1 MPDMENK
8 NCMNCGFLCKLR
20 YSVYSELSEDEREKV
35 QQNNSNIINKVEGYS
50 VVDTQRVA
58 CYKSQLPTQGG
69 FGPWKQGVITTTTSE
84 LCQKQCAFYFP
95 YEQAKGLNLD
105 AVDEKYKQ
113 SQAALGISIS
123 EKALIVAKI
132 SLIVSIIAVLVSIF
146 K

>member
-1 MPDMENK
+1 MENK

-20 YSVYSELSEDEREKV
+20 YSAYSELSEDEREKV

-50 VVDTQRVA
+50 VVDTQRVV

-69 FGPWKQGVITTTTSE
+69 FGQWKQGVITTPTSE

-123 EKALIVAKI
+123 KKALTVAKI
-132 SLIVSIIAVLVSIF
+132 SMIVSILAFLVSIF

>member
-1 MPDMENK
+1 MENK

-69 FGPWKQGVITTTTSE
+69 FGSWKQGVITTPTSE

-123 EKALIVAKI
+123 EKALTVASI
-132 SLIVSIIAVLVSIF
+132 SMFVSIITVLVSIF

>member
-1 MPDMENK
+1 MKNK

-35 QQNNSNIINKVEGYS
+35 QQNNSNIINKVEGCS

-69 FGPWKQGVITTTTSE
+69 FGPWKQGVITTPTSE

-123 EKALIVAKI
+123 EKALTVAKI
-132 SLIVSIIAVLVSIF
+132 SLIVSILAFLVSIF

>member
-1 MPDMENK
+1 MKNK

-20 YSVYSELSEDEREKV
+20 YSVYSELLEDERATVK
-35 QQNNSNIINKVEGYS
+35 QNNSNVINKVEEFS

-69 FGPWKQGVITTTTSE
+69 FGPWKQGVITISTSE

-95 YEQAKGLNLD
+95 YEQSKGLTLSAID
-105 AVDEKYKQ
+105 DKYKQ
-113 SQAALGISIS
+113 TQDAIGISIS
-123 EKALIVAKI
+123 ERALTVAKI
-132 SLIVSIIAVLVSIF
+132 SMIVSILAFLVSIF

>member
-1 MPDMENK
+1 MENK

-20 YSVYSELSEDEREKV
+20 YSAYSELSEDEREKV

-69 FGPWKQGVITTTTSE
+69 FGPWKQGVITTPTSE
-84 LCQKQCAFYFP
+84 LCQKQCTFYFS

-123 EKALIVAKI
+123 EKALTVAKI
-132 SLIVSIIAVLVSIF
+132 SMIVSILAFLVSIF

>member
-1 MPDMENK
+1 MENK

-20 YSVYSELSEDEREKV
+20 YSAYSELSEDEREKV

-58 CYKSQLPTQGG
+58 CYKSQLPTQGD
-69 FGPWKQGVITTTTSE
+69 FGPWKQGVITTPTSE

-95 YEQAKGLNLD
+95 YEQAKGLTLPAIED
-105 AVDEKYKQ
+105 KYNQ
-113 SQAALGISIS
+113 SQNAAGLSIS
-123 EKALIVAKI
+123 KKALIVASI
-132 SLIVSIIAVLVSIF
+132 SMVVSILAFLVSIF

>member
-1 MPDMENK
+1 MENK

-35 QQNNSNIINKVEGYS
+35 QQNNSNAINKVEEFS

-69 FGPWKQGVITTTTSE
+69 FGPWKQGVITTPTSE

-95 YEQAKGLNLD
+95 SEQAKGLNLD

-123 EKALIVAKI
+123 EKDLTVAKI
-132 SLIVSIIAVLVSIF
+132 SMIVSILAFLVSIF

>member
-1 MPDMENK
+1 MENK

-20 YSVYSELSEDEREKV
+20 YSAYSELSEDEREKV

-69 FGPWKQGVITTTTSE
+69 FGPWKQGVITTPTSE

-95 YEQAKGLNLD
+95 YEQAKGLTLSAIDDKHKQAQD
-105 AVDEKYKQ
+105 AM
-113 SQAALGISIS
+113 GFSIS
-123 EKALIVAKI
+123 KKALIVASI
-132 SLIVSIIAVLVSIF
+132 SMFVSIITVLVSIF

>member
-1 MPDMENK
+1 MENK

>member
-1 MPDMENK
+1 MENK

-20 YSVYSELSEDEREKV
+20 YSAYSELSEDEREKI

-69 FGPWKQGVITTTTSE
+69 FGPWKQSVITTPTSE

-123 EKALIVAKI
+123 ERALTVAKI
-132 SLIVSIIAVLVSIF
+132 SMVVSILALLVSIF

>member
-1 MPDMENK
+1 MENK

-20 YSVYSELSEDEREKV
+20 YSAYSELSEDEREKV

-69 FGPWKQGVITTTTSE
+69 FGPWKQGVITTPTSE

-95 YEQAKGLNLD
+95 YEQSKGLNLD

-123 EKALIVAKI
+123 EKDLTVAKI
-132 SLIVSIIAVLVSIF
+132 SMIVSILAFLVSIF

>member
-1 MPDMENK
+1 MENK

-20 YSVYSELSEDEREKV
+20 YSVYSELSEDKREKV

-69 FGPWKQGVITTTTSE
+69 FGSWKQGVITTPTSE
-84 LCQKQCAFYFP
+84 LCKKQCAFYFP

-123 EKALIVAKI
+123 EKDLTVAKI
-132 SLIVSIIAVLVSIF
+132 SMIVSILAFLVSIF

>member
-1 MPDMENK
+1 MENK

-20 YSVYSELSEDEREKV
+20 YSAYSELSEDEREKV

-69 FGPWKQGVITTTTSE
+69 FGSWKQGVITTPTSE

-105 AVDEKYKQ
+105 AVNEKYKQ

-123 EKALIVAKI
+123 EKDLTVAKI
-132 SLIVSIIAVLVSIF
+132 SMIVSILAFLVSIF

>member
-1 MPDMENK
+1 MENK
-8 NCMNCGFLCKLR
+8 NFMNCGFLFKLR
-20 YSVYSELSEDEREKV
+20 YSAYSELSEDEREKI

-69 FGPWKQGVITTTTSE
+69 FGAWKQGVITTPTSE

-123 EKALIVAKI
+123 EKDLTVAKI
-132 SLIVSIIAVLVSIF
+132 SMIVSILAFLVSIF

>member
-1 MPDMENK
+1 MENK

-20 YSVYSELSEDEREKV
+20 YSAYSELSEDEREKV

-69 FGPWKQGVITTTTSE
+69 FGPWEQGVITVPTSE
-84 LCQKQCAFYFP
+84 LSQRQCAFYFP
-95 YEQAKGLNLD
+95 YEQSKGLNLD

-113 SQAALGISIS
+113 SQVALGISIS
-123 EKALIVAKI
+123 EKALTVAKI
-132 SLIVSIIAVLVSIF
+132 SMIVSILAFLVSIF

>member
-1 MPDMENK
+1 MENK

-20 YSVYSELSEDEREKV
+20 YSAYSELSEDEREKV

-50 VVDTQRVA
+50 VLDTQRVA

-69 FGPWKQGVITTTTSE
+69 FGPWKQGVITTPTSE

-95 YEQAKGLNLD
+95 YEQAKGLTLSAID
-105 AVDEKYKQ
+105 DKYKQ
-113 SQAALGISIS
+113 AQDAMGFSIS
-123 EKALIVAKI
+123 KKALIVASI
-132 SLIVSIIAVLVSIF
+132 SMFVSIITVLVSIF

>member
-1 MPDMENK
+1 MENK

-69 FGPWKQGVITTTTSE
+69 FGSWKQGVITTPTSE

-105 AVDEKYKQ
+105 AVNEKYKQ

-123 EKALIVAKI
+123 EKDLTVAKI
-132 SLIVSIIAVLVSIF
+132 SMIVSILAFLVSIF

>member
-1 MPDMENK
+1 MENK

-20 YSVYSELSEDEREKV
+20 YSAYSELSEDEREKV

-69 FGPWKQGVITTTTSE
+69 FGPWKQGVITTPTSE

-95 YEQAKGLNLD
+95 YEQAKGLTLSAID
-105 AVDEKYKQ
+105 DKYKQ
-113 SQAALGISIS
+113 AQDAIGFSIS
-123 EKALIVAKI
+123 KKALIVTSI
-132 SLIVSIIAVLVSIF
+132 SMFVSIITVLVSIF

>member
-1 MPDMENK
+1 MENK

-20 YSVYSELSEDEREKV
+20 YSAYSELSEGKREKV

-69 FGPWKQGVITTTTSE
+69 FGPWKQGVITTPTSE

-95 YEQAKGLNLD
+95 YEQSKGLNLD

-123 EKALIVAKI
+123 EKDLTVAKI
-132 SLIVSIIAVLVSIF
+132 SMIVSILAFLVSIF

>member
-1 MPDMENK
+1 MENK

-20 YSVYSELSEDEREKV
+20 YSVYSELSEDKREKV

-69 FGPWKQGVITTTTSE
+69 FGSWKQGVITTPTSE
-84 LCQKQCAFYFP
+84 LCKKQCAFYFP

-113 SQAALGISIS
+113 SQAAFGISIS
-123 EKALIVAKI
+123 EKALTVAKI
-132 SLIVSIIAVLVSIF
+132 SMIVSILALLVSIF

>member
-1 MPDMENK
+1 MENK

-20 YSVYSELSEDEREKV
+20 YSAYSELSEDEREKV

-69 FGPWKQGVITTTTSE
+69 FGPWKQGVITTPTSE

-123 EKALIVAKI
+123 EKDLTVAKI
-132 SLIVSIIAVLVSIF
+132 SMIVSIIAFLVSIF

>member
-1 MPDMENK
+1 
-8 NCMNCGFLCKLR
+8 MNCGFLCKLR
-20 YSVYSELSEDEREKV
+20 YSAYSELSEDEREKV

-69 FGPWKQGVITTTTSE
+69 FGPWKQGVITTPTSE

-95 YEQAKGLNLD
+95 YEQANGLTLSAID
-105 AVDEKYKQ
+105 DKYKQ
-113 SQAALGISIS
+113 AQDTMGFSIS
-123 EKALIVAKI
+123 KKTLIVASI
-132 SLIVSIIAVLVSIF
+132 SMFVSIITVLVSIF

>member
-1 MPDMENK
+1 MKNK

-20 YSVYSELSEDEREKV
+20 YSAYSELSEDEREKV

-69 FGPWKQGVITTTTSE
+69 FGPWEQGVITTPTSE
-84 LCQKQCAFYFP
+84 LSQRQCAFYFP
-95 YEQAKGLNLD
+95 YEQVKGLTLPAIED
-105 AVDEKYKQ
+105 KYNQ
-113 SQAALGISIS
+113 SQNDAGLSIS
-123 EKALIVAKI
+123 KKALVVA
-132 SLIVSIIAVLVSIF
+132 SVSMLVSIIAVLVSIL

>member
-1 MPDMENK
+1 MENK

-20 YSVYSELSEDEREKV
+20 YSAYSELSEDEREKV

-58 CYKSQLPTQGG
+58 CYKSQLPKQGG
-69 FGPWKQGVITTTTSE
+69 FGPWKQGVITTPTSE
-84 LCQKQCAFYFP
+84 LCQKQCAFYFS

-123 EKALIVAKI
+123 EKALTVAKI
-132 SLIVSIIAVLVSIF
+132 SMIVSILAFLVSIF

>member
-1 MPDMENK
+1 MKNK

-20 YSVYSELSEDEREKV
+20 YSAYSELSEDEREKV

-69 FGPWKQGVITTTTSE
+69 FGPWKQGVITTPTSE

-95 YEQAKGLNLD
+95 YEQAKGLTLSAID
-105 AVDEKYKQ
+105 DKYKQ
-113 SQAALGISIS
+113 AQDALGISIS
-123 EKALIVAKI
+123 EKALTVAKI
-132 SLIVSIIAVLVSIF
+132 SMIVSILAFLVSIF